1 MTEDKRKQILSR
13 MERYCARED
22 RSVQKIREKLY
33 VIEDLSPKDQEEII
47 ISLLDDNFLDDTR
60 FVEAYIRSKINQ
72 NKWGKQKIRHGLI
85 RHRIS
90 EDKINRGLA
99 EMNRETYRLNLQ
111 GLLVSKQRTTDDSTA
126 WIRYLLQKGYEYDE
140 ILEEIGN

>member
-47 ISLLDDNFLDDTR
+47 ISLLEDNFLDDTR

-85 RHRIS
+85 RHRIA

-140 ILEEIGN
+140 ILAVIGN